1 MPRLPRIVVPG
12 VPHHVTQ
19 RGIRKKRT
27 FFDALDYL
35 TYVELVRK
43 YRDKAGVRI
52 LSYCLM
58 PNHIHMVA
66 IPESE
71 KSLARFFGPVH
82 NQYAVKLNASHGWTG
97 HLWQQRF
104 YSVPMDERHTL
115 AAMRYVELNPVR
127 AGLCSAA
134 QQWRWSS
141 ATANLGM
148 TLDDLVDTKATHALV
163 SDWSAYLAEATVAEE
178 QDALRKQTRIGRP
191 LGNAQFIDML
201 EIQTGRTLRARK
213 TGPPRRS

>member
-1 MPRLPRIVVPG
+1 MVV
-12 VPHHVTQ
+12 
-19 RGIRKKRT
+19 
-27 FFDALDYL
+27 
-35 TYVELVRK
+35 
-43 YRDKAGVRI
+43 
-52 LSYCLM
+52 
-58 PNHIHMVA
+58 

-178 QDALRKQTRIGRP
+178 QDALRKHTRIGRP

>member
-1 MPRLPRIVVPG
+1 MPRFPRIVVPG
-12 VPHHVTQ
+12 VTHHVTQ

-27 FFDALDYL
+27 FFEALDYL
-35 TYVELVRK
+35 TYLELIRK

-58 PNHIHMVA
+58 PNHIHMVVV
-66 IPESE
+66 PESE
-71 KSLARFFGPVH
+71 RSLARLFGPVH
-82 NQYAVKLNASHGWTG
+82 NQYAVKLNASHGWSG

-141 ATANLGM
+141 ALANLGM
-148 TLDDLVDTKATHALV
+148 ASDGLVDTKATQALV
-163 SDWSAYLAEATVAEE
+163 SDWSAYLAEATVADE
-178 QDALRKQTRIGRP
+178 QDALRRHTRIGRP
-191 LGNAQFIDML
+191 LGNDEFIDML
-201 EIQTGRTLRARK
+201 ESQTGRTLRPRK
-213 TGPPRRS
+213 TGPAKRG

>member
-1 MPRLPRIVVPG
+1 MPRFPRIVVPG

-19 RGIRKKRT
+19 RGIRKKPT
-27 FFDALDYL
+27 FFEALDYL
-35 TYVELVRK
+35 TYLELIRK
-43 YRDKAGVRI
+43 YRDKAGVTI

-58 PNHIHMVA
+58 PNHIHMVVV
-66 IPESE
+66 PQFE
-71 KSLARFFGPVH
+71 KSLARLFGPVH

-127 AGLCSAA
+127 AGLCGTAR
-134 QQWRWSS
+134 QWRWSS
-141 ATANLGM
+141 ALANLGM
-148 TLDDLVDTKATHALV
+148 TSDGLVDTKATKALV

-178 QDALRKQTRIGRP
+178 QDALRKHTRIGRP
-191 LGNAQFIDML
+191 LGNDRFIDML
-201 EIQTGRTLRARK
+201 EAQTGRTLRPRK
-213 TGPPRRS
+213 TGSAKRG